1 MLLRALGGVALA
13 VALAGCVR
21 ADADPLGALRA
32 WLAAPG
38 ATPPPDTL
46 ASSRQAA
53 RSVWGVVPD
62 PPRRK
67 ADLRPG
73 LIAGSAVAVSD
84 DTLLAN
90 CAVVGRRSRVGLV
103 RHNKYRLA
111 RVAAGGPGEACRLTV
126 AEGPLTPVAGFRS
139 FADLRVGEPVIV
151 LSSRTSAQVAAA
163 PGWLAGKGAAEDPF
177 LETTVAAP
185 TGSRSTVLVD
195 GFGNLIGLG
204 AAPPVAG
211 GLLLAVPLA
220 PASVPDLA
228 RHDLAEAPALT
239 AALAPVP
246 RIEPWQPP
254 ILLALGTD
262 DRDSADRVPAA
273 RRADAATDEASGPA
287 ASGGSPGGGSTPAP
301 GAATG
306 GSDGSAAPGTGADP
320 APGSP
325 SGGTGS
331 GPEPD
336 RASDDDDDDDRGRG
350 RERDG
355 RRHDR
360 DEARGDTRGPGR
372 NGRGR
377 GRDRGEDDD

>member
-1 MLLRALGGVALA
+1 MLLRTLGGMALA

-32 WLAAPG
+32 WLSAPG

-46 ASSRQAA
+46 ATGREAA

-84 DTLLAN
+84 DKLLAN

-111 RVAAGGPGEACRLTV
+111 SVAAGGQGEACRLTV

-151 LSSRTSAQVAAA
+151 LSSRTSAQVVAA
-163 PGWLAGKGAAEDPF
+163 PGWLAGKGGTEDPF

-185 TGSRSTVLVD
+185 AGSRSTVLVD

-220 PASVPDLA
+220 PASVPGLA
-228 RHDLAEAPALT
+228 RRDLAEAPALT
-239 AALAPVP
+239 AALAPAP
-246 RIEPWQPP
+246 RTEPWQPP

-262 DRDSADRVPAA
+262 DRDSADRAPAA
-273 RRADAATDEASGPA
+273 RRADAATDEAPRPA
-287 ASGGSPGGGSTPAP
+287 PSGGGPGGGPVGGGSAPAP

-306 GSDGSAAPGTGADP
+306 GSDGSAAPGT
-320 APGSP
+320 PG
-325 SGGTGS
+325 G

-336 RASDDDDDDDRGRG
+336 RASDDDDDDDDRGRG

-360 DEARGDTRGPGR
+360 EEAGGDTRGPGR

-377 GRDRGEDDD
+377 GRDRDDRGEAGD